1 MPDTAIPFEA
11 PPSKAPP
18 GDKPSAEGPPRRGRK
33 GWWVL
38 LLLLAAGGAGAWW
51 YWPRLVSLVQPA
63 ATEAAPRPGRG
74 GRFQGT
80 VPVTAVAATRMD
92 IPLMLDALGSVQA
105 YNSITIRSQVE
116 GVLIEIAFTE
126 GQEVRAGDVL
136 ARIDP
141 RTYAAA
147 LQQAEAK
154 RAQDAAILANSR
166 LDLQRYTDL
175 VRSNGAS
182 RQQLDTQRA
191 LVAQNEAQL
200 LADDAAIAAARTQVE
215 FTTIRSPVDGRVGI
229 RLVDQGN
236 LVRAGDANGI
246 VVVNQMT
253 PISVTLTLPQQELPR
268 VLAAMREGPLPVR
281 VMAPDGTVRAE
292 GVVLTPDNQ
301 VDATTGTIRL
311 KATFPNEDRALWP
324 GAFVNLRL
332 QVGTLRRALSV
343 PVVAIQRGPDGP
355 YAFVV
360 KEDDTVEQRP
370 LTLGLVTA
378 TEAVVQ
384 RGLEPGE
391 RVVTSGGLRLS
402 AGSRVA
408 VTEPVRPPPG
418 GGPGGGRGQRIPRAT
433 PQPGGAP
440 APSAAP
446 STAPGR

>member
-1 MPDTAIPFEA
+1 MPDTSLPIEAPARATPPAEA
-11 PPSKAPP
+11 PPRLS
-18 GDKPSAEGPPRRGRK
+18 RK
-33 GWWVL
+33 GWWVFLAL
-38 LLLLAAGGAGAWW
+38 LIAAGGGAWW
-51 YWPRLVSLVQPA
+51 YWPQIVSRFTPA
-63 ATEAAPRPGRG
+63 ETAPRGARG
-74 GRFQGT
+74 GRFQGA
-80 VPVTAVAATRMD
+80 VPVTAAVATRRD
-92 IPLMLDALGSVQA
+92 IPLILDALGNVQA
-105 YNSITIRSQVE
+105 HNSITIRSQVE

-154 RAQDAAILANSR
+154 RAQGAAILANSR

-175 VRSNGAS
+175 VRSSGAS

-200 LADDAAIAAARTQVE
+200 LSDDAAITAARIQVD
-215 FTTIRSPVDGRVGI
+215 FTTIRSPVAGRVGI

-253 PISVTLTLPQQELPR
+253 PISVSLTLPQQELPR
-268 VLAAMREGPLPVR
+268 VLAAMREGPLPVQ
-281 VMAPDGTVRAE
+281 VMAPDGSIRAE

-301 VDATTGTIRL
+301 VDPSTGTIRL

-332 QVGTLRRALSV
+332 QVGILRNALSV
-343 PVVAIQRGPDGP
+343 PVVAVQRGPEGA

-360 KEDDTVEQRP
+360 QADNTVAQRP
-370 LTLGLVTA
+370 LSLGLVTA
-378 TEAVVQ
+378 TEAVVL
-384 RGLEPGE
+384 RGLEPGAQ
-391 RVVTSGGLRLS
+391 VVTSGALRLN
-402 AGSRVA
+402 AGSQVVVA
-408 VTEPVRPPPG
+408 EPVVPPAGSEIRRRRFAPG
-418 GGPGGGRGQRIPRAT
+418 AEGQGPGT
-433 PQPGGAP
+433 
-440 APSAAP
+440 AAP
-446 STAPGR
+446 RPAEPGAAPRPTAAP